1 MNFNEGMNSG
11 LDFATFMNSALRNN
25 DDGMWGGNGGWLWI
39 FLLILFGGN
48 GNFFNRGAGQ
58 AVNDAAVT
66 EAVDAAIQ
74 KARADGLSD
83 QVVIEAVKGNGNAI
97 QQLATTLNVD
107 LSTIKTALCSLDKG
121 VSKLSGDIGMSTQQ
135 IINAIQSGNMQIS
148 SQLANCCCSMKEAII
163 EQGNTA
169 RIQTIEQTNQL
180 SEVMNRNTAMLSNKL
195 DIQTAEMRSGFQ
207 GIKDYLCQEKIE
219 TLQHQVTQLENAANN
234 AAQTSAISAYVEA
247 AIRPVQAQV
256 TQLVNAVPPRATP
269 AYIIGGNNPYGYNY
283 YNNSGCGC
291 NNGCG
296 C

>member
-1 MNFNEGMNSG
+1 M
-11 LDFATFMNSALRNN
+11 
-25 DDGMWGGNGGWLWI
+25 
-39 FLLILFGGN
+39 LILFGGN

-66 EAVDAAIQ
+66 GAIDAAIQ

-135 IINAIQSGNMQIS
+135 IINAIQSGNMQMD
-148 SQLANCCCSMKEAII
+148 SQLASCCCEIRQQILTGSYD
-163 EQGNTA
+163 N

-180 SEVMNRNTAMLSNKL
+180 SEVMNRNTAALSNKI

-219 TLQHQVTQLENAANN
+219 ALQHQVTQLENAASN
-234 AAQTSAISAYVEA
+234 AAQTGTINAYVEA

-256 TQLVNAVPPRATP
+256 TQLINAVPPRATP
-269 AYIIGGNNPYGYNY
+269 AYIVGGNNPYGYNY
-283 YNNSGCGC
+283 YNNTGCGY

>member
-25 DDGMWGGNGGWLWI
+25 DDGMLSGNSGWLWI

-48 GNFFNRGAGQ
+48 GSFFNRGAGQ

-148 SQLANCCCSMKEAII
+148 SQLASCCCSMKEAII
-163 EQGNTA
+163 EQGNAA

-180 SEVMNRNTAMLSNKL
+180 SDVMNRNTAVLSNKI

-219 TLQHQVTQLENAANN
+219 TLQHQVTQLENAASN
-234 AAQTSAISAYVEA
+234 AAQTGAINAYVEA

-256 TQLVNAVPPRATP
+256 AQLINTVPARPIP
-269 AYIIGGNNPYGYNY
+269 AYMVNNPYGGGCNGANYGYNY
-283 YNNSGCGC
+283 GS
-291 NNGCG
+291 
-296 C
+296 